1 MENSS
6 RSKKISRWRFVRAY
20 VVTFQILSRYL
31 TLFLLRKF
39 FGKGRFEGILFEA
52 HQKTAKKIV
61 ANIIQLK
68 GVYIKIGQT
77 LSVMTNFLP
86 PAFTSGL
93 ESLQDA
99 VPPHPYDEIVKRFET
114 DLGKQP
120 EELFA
125 SFDKTPIASAS
136 LAQVHVARAKDGAK
150 LAVKLQYPDIDR
162 LVLSDLATIRRI
174 FGLIDFLFPNYGL
187 RQVYQESAKMI
198 LNELDFETEGRN
210 LEQIRKNFTEHPQ
223 YLFPKVYLNISS
235 KKILTA
241 EFIDGIKVSNV
252 AALREAG
259 IDPHEVAVSLIHM
272 YCKQIFV
279 DGVYHADPH
288 PGNIIVVPNH
298 GSTSS
303 PCPKPDTLSGV
314 EGSPAQ
320 FKIALVDYGATATIS
335 PDMKQG
341 ITLFVEGV
349 MKKDTRT
356 LSAAMKQ
363 MGFIAREDREEAFD
377 KVVDYF
383 YGKIRGIKIEN
394 FRQIN
399 IGQFQHL
406 NDLFELKKMDISFRE
421 LSTLFHVP
429 KEWVLFER
437 ALLLMMGLVT
447 HLDPSLNPV
456 DIVVPY
462 VEEFVL
468 GKDKTVADLIVQ
480 TTKELLLSYINLPTQ
495 IQRVLKKLEEGKIS
509 ISGKEGRENAEKIS
523 RSIRQLSVALL
534 FGVSALFGL
543 YFYDL
548 GDRIWVA
555 RMQAASGFF
564 GLWLAWGFLRNR
576 K

>member
-1 MENSS
+1 M
-6 RSKKISRWRFVRAY
+6 RAY
-20 VVTFQILSRYL
+20 VVTYQILTRYL
-31 TLFLLRKF
+31 ILFSLRKI
-39 FGKGRFEGILFEA
+39 FGVGRFEGILLEA

-61 ANIIQLK
+61 ANITKLK

-99 VPPHPYDEIVKRFET
+99 VPPHPYDEVVRRFEA
-114 DLGKQP
+114 DLGRKP
-120 EELFA
+120 EELFV

-136 LAQVHVARAKDGAK
+136 LAQVHVAREQEGTK

-162 LVLSDLATIRRI
+162 LVRSDLATIRRI
-174 FGLIDFLFPNYGL
+174 FGIIDFLFPNYGL
-187 RQVYQESAKMI
+187 KQVYQESSKMI

-210 LEQIRKNFTEHPQ
+210 LEQIRNNFTTLPQ
-223 YLFPKVYLNISS
+223 YLFPKIYWNYSS

-241 EFIDGIKVSNV
+241 EFIDGIKVSNLE
-252 AALREAG
+252 ALNAAG
-259 IDPHEVAVSLIHM
+259 IDPHDVAVSLIHM

-288 PGNIIVVPNH
+288 PGNIIVVPEK
-298 GSTSS
+298 G
-303 PCPKPDTLSGV
+303 
-314 EGSPAQ
+314 EGQ
-320 FKIALVDYGATATIS
+320 NFKIALVDYGATATIS
-335 PDMKQG
+335 KEMKQG
-341 ITLFVEGV
+341 ITLFVEGI
-349 MKKDTRT
+349 MKKDTRV

-399 IGQFQHL
+399 IAQFQHL

-447 HLDPSLNPV
+447 HLDPALNPV

-495 IQRVLKKLEEGKIS
+495 IQRVLKKLEEGKIA
-509 ISGKEGRENAEKIS
+509 ISQKQGRENADKIS
-523 RSIRQLSVALL
+523 RSIHQLTVALL
-534 FGVSALFGL
+534 LSVSALFGL

-548 GDRIWVA
+548 GDTLWVT
-555 RMQAASGFF
+555 RMRYTGAFF
-564 GLWLAWGFLRNR
+564 AIALVVSFFRNR